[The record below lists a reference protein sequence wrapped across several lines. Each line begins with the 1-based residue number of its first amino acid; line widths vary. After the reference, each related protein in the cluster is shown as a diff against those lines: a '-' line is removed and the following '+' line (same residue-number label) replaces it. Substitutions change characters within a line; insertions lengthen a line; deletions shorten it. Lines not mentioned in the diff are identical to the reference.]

1 MKAALL
7 IAGVLILMVLAI
19 GCSFITTRN
28 DLVRE
33 QQNVRAQWSQVDVA
47 LQRRSDLIPNLVETV
62 KGYAKQEQTVFGAIA
77 NARAALSGARTPQ
90 EKMDANNQLSGAL
103 SRLLVVVENYPQLK
117 SNETFNRLMDEL
129 AGTENR
135 INVERRKYNEAVQ
148 AYNTDLQI
156 FPKNIAA
163 SMFGFQPEPYFK
175 ADEGARTVP
184 KVAF

>member
-1 MKAALL
+1 MKMAL
-7 IAGVLILMVLAI
+7 IAVVVLVLIALVV
-19 GCSFITTRN
+19 GGSFVGTRN
-28 DLVRE
+28 DLVRM
-33 QQNVRAQWSQVDVA
+33 QQDVKGQWSQVDVA

-62 KGYAKQEQTVFGAIA
+62 KGFAKQEQVVFGAIA
-77 NARAALSGARTPQ
+77 DARARLAGARSPE

-103 SRLLVVVENYPQLK
+103 SRLLVITENYPQLK

-148 AYNTDLQI
+148 RYNTDLQI

-175 ADEGARTVP
+175 ADEGAKTAP
-184 KVAF
+184 KVKF